1 MKRILPAIAL
11 FAGLSLVGCTGGG
24 DKPDQADSGGDSSQA
39 SAEETPQASKL
50 DEAKLKEIL
59 ESTKAEGQSFKAV
72 DGAGNSS
79 SEAVKALE
87 SSEFEPAKCKDIT
100 MNLLNANLA
109 SKGTTV
115 AGTSTDNILSAALSS
130 YDDLDGAQTQIEGA
144 SKIAEECSDVK
155 IKTAGVEMS
164 MKYKTFD
171 AKVDGAD
178 ETNGIVASVEAGGQ
192 TAMNLRMVYALVGNN
207 VVAVSNIAD
216 VEEATVTKTA
226 GAFVD
231 AVKNAG

>member
-1 MKRILPAIAL
+1 MKRMLPAIAL
-11 FAGLSLVGCTGGG
+11 SAGLSLVGGTGGG
-24 DKPDQADSGGDSSQA
+24 DKPDQADGGGESQA
-39 SAEETPQASKL
+39 TEAQPEAKKL
-50 DEAKLKEIL
+50 DEAQLKEIL
-59 ESTKAEGQSFKAV
+59 ESTQVDGQSFKAV
-72 DGAGNSS
+72 DGAGNAP
-79 SEAVKALE
+79 SEATKALE

-109 SKGTTV
+109 AKGTTV
-115 AGTSTDNILSAALSS
+115 AGTSSDNILSAALSS
-130 YDDLDGAQTQIEGA
+130 YDDMDGAQTQIEGA

-178 ETNGIVASVEAGGQ
+178 ETSGIVASVEAGGQ
-192 TAMNLRMVYALVGNN
+192 TAMNLRMVYALVDNN

-216 VEEATVTKTA
+216 VEEATVTNA
-226 GAFVD
+226 AD
-231 AVKNAG
+231 ALVESVKNAG

>member
-11 FAGLSLVGCTGGG
+11 IAGLSLVGCTGGG
-24 DKPDQADSGGDSSQA
+24 DKPDQADGGGEA
-39 SAEETPQASKL
+39 PAAEAQPEAKKL
-50 DEAKLKEIL
+50 DEAQLKEIL
-59 ESTKAEGQSFKAV
+59 ESTQVDGQSFKAV
-72 DGAGNSS
+72 DGAGNAP
-79 SEAVKALE
+79 SEATKALE

-109 SKGTTV
+109 AKGTTV
-115 AGTSTDNILSAALSS
+115 AGTSSDNILSAALSS
-130 YDDLDGAQTQIEGA
+130 YDDMDGAQTQIEGA

-178 ETNGIVASVEAGGQ
+178 ETSGIVASVEAGGQ
-192 TAMNLRMVYALVGNN
+192 TAMNLRMVYALVDNN

-216 VEEATVTKTA
+216 VEEATVTNA
-226 GAFVD
+226 AD
-231 AVKNAG
+231 ALVESVKNAG

>member
-11 FAGLSLVGCTGGG
+11 IAGLSLVGCTGGG
-24 DKPDQADSGGDSSQA
+24 DKPEQADGGGESPA
-39 SAEETPQASKL
+39 AEAQPEAKKL
-50 DEAKLKEIL
+50 DEAQLKEIL
-59 ESTKAEGQSFKAV
+59 ESTQVDGQSFKAV
-72 DGAGNSS
+72 DGAGNAS
-79 SEAVKALE
+79 SEATKALE

-109 SKGTTV
+109 AKGTTV
-115 AGTSTDNILSAALSS
+115 AGTSSDNILSAALSS
-130 YDDLDGAQTQIEGA
+130 YDDMDGAQTQIEGA

-178 ETNGIVASVEAGGQ
+178 ETSGIVASVEAGGQ
-192 TAMNLRMVYALVGNN
+192 TAMNLRMVYALVDNN

-216 VEEATVTKTA
+216 VEEATVTNA
-226 GAFVD
+226 AD
-231 AVKNAG
+231 ALVESVKNAG

>member
-11 FAGLSLVGCTGGG
+11 IAGLSLVGCTGGG
-24 DKPDQADSGGDSSQA
+24 DKPDQADGGGESPA
-39 SAEETPQASKL
+39 AEAQPEAKKL
-50 DEAKLKEIL
+50 DEAQLKEIL
-59 ESTKAEGQSFKAV
+59 ESTQVDGQSFKAV
-72 DGAGNSS
+72 DGAGNAS
-79 SEAVKALE
+79 SEATKALE

-109 SKGTTV
+109 AKGTTV
-115 AGTSTDNILSAALSS
+115 AGTSSDNILSAALSS
-130 YDDLDGAQTQIEGA
+130 YDDMDGAQTQIEGA

-164 MKYKTFD
+164 RKYKTFD

-178 ETNGIVASVEAGGQ
+178 ETSGIVASVEAGGQ
-192 TAMNLRMVYALVGNN
+192 TAMNLRMVYALVDNN

-216 VEEATVTKTA
+216 VEEATVTNA
-226 GAFVD
+226 AD
-231 AVKNAG
+231 ALVESVKNAG

>member
-11 FAGLSLVGCTGGG
+11 IAGLSLVGCTGGG
-24 DKPDQADSGGDSSQA
+24 DKPDQADGGGESPA
-39 SAEETPQASKL
+39 AEAQPEAKKL
-50 DEAKLKEIL
+50 DEAQLKEIL
-59 ESTKAEGQSFKAV
+59 ESTQVDGQSFEAV
-72 DGAGNSS
+72 DGAGNAS
-79 SEAVKALE
+79 SEATKALE

-109 SKGTTV
+109 AKGTTV
-115 AGTSTDNILSAALSS
+115 AGTSSDNILSAALSS
-130 YDDLDGAQTQIEGA
+130 YDDMDGAQTQIEGA

-178 ETNGIVASVEAGGQ
+178 ETSGIVASVEAGGQ
-192 TAMNLRMVYALVGNN
+192 TAMNLRMVYALVDNN

-216 VEEATVTKTA
+216 VEEATVTNA
-226 GAFVD
+226 AD
-231 AVKNAG
+231 ALVESVKNAG

>member
-11 FAGLSLVGCTGGG
+11 IAGLSLVGCTGGG
-24 DKPDQADSGGDSSQA
+24 DKPDQADGGGESPA
-39 SAEETPQASKL
+39 AEAQPEAKKL
-50 DEAKLKEIL
+50 DEAQLKEIL
-59 ESTKAEGQSFKAV
+59 ESTQVDGQSFKAV
-72 DGAGNSS
+72 DGAGNAS
-79 SEAVKALE
+79 SEATNALE

-109 SKGTTV
+109 AKGTTV
-115 AGTSTDNILSAALSS
+115 AGTSSDNILSAALSS
-130 YDDLDGAQTQIEGA
+130 YDDMDGAQTQIEGA

-178 ETNGIVASVEAGGQ
+178 ETSGIVASVEAGGQ
-192 TAMNLRMVYALVGNN
+192 TAMNLRMVYALVDNN

-216 VEEATVTKTA
+216 VEEATVTNA
-226 GAFVD
+226 AD
-231 AVKNAG
+231 ALVESVKNAG

>member
-11 FAGLSLVGCTGGG
+11 IAGLSLVGCTGGG
-24 DKPDQADSGGDSSQA
+24 DKPDQADGGGSS
-39 SAEETPQASKL
+39 SAAEAQPEAEKL
-50 DEAKLKEIL
+50 DEAQLKEIL
-59 ESTKAEGQSFKAV
+59 ESTQVDGQSFKAV
-72 DGAGNSS
+72 DGAGNAS
-79 SEAVKALE
+79 SEATKALE

-109 SKGTTV
+109 AKGTTV
-115 AGTSTDNILSAALSS
+115 AGTSSDNILSAALSS
-130 YDDLDGAQTQIEGA
+130 YDDMDGAQTQIEGA

-164 MKYKTFD
+164 RKYKTFD

-178 ETNGIVASVEAGGQ
+178 ETSGIVASVEAGGQ
-192 TAMNLRMVYALVGNN
+192 TAMNLRMVYALVDNN

-216 VEEATVTKTA
+216 VEEATVTNA
-226 GAFVD
+226 AD
-231 AVKNAG
+231 ALVESVKNAG

>member
-24 DKPDQADSGGDSSQA
+24 DKPDQADGGDSSQA
-39 SAEETPQASKL
+39 AAEETPQARKL

-59 ESTKAEGQSFKAV
+59 ESTKVEGQSFKAV
-72 DGAGNSS
+72 DGAGNASS
-79 SEAVKALE
+79 KATKALE
-87 SSEFEPAKCKDIT
+87 SSEFEPAECKGIT

-109 SKGTTV
+109 AKGTTV
-115 AGTSTDNILSAALSS
+115 AGTSTDNLLSAALSS
-130 YDDLDGAQTQIEGA
+130 YDDVDGARTQLEGA
-144 SKIAEECSDVK
+144 STIADECSDVK

-171 AKVDGAD
+171 AEVDGAD
-178 ETNGIVASVEAGGQ
+178 ETSRIVASVEAGGQ

-231 AVKNAG
+231 AVNNAG

>member
-24 DKPDQADSGGDSSQA
+24 DKPEQADGGGESPA
-39 SAEETPQASKL
+39 AEAQPEAKKL
-50 DEAKLKEIL
+50 DEAQLKEIL
-59 ESTKAEGQSFKAV
+59 ESTQVDGQSFEAV
-72 DGAGNSS
+72 DGAGNAS
-79 SEAVKALE
+79 SEATKALE

-109 SKGTTV
+109 AKGTTV
-115 AGTSTDNILSAALSS
+115 AGTSSDNILSAALSS
-130 YDDLDGAQTQIEGA
+130 YDDMDGAQTQIEGA

-178 ETNGIVASVEAGGQ
+178 ETSGIVASVEAGGQ
-192 TAMNLRMVYALVGNN
+192 TAMNLRMVYALVDNN

-216 VEEATVTKTA
+216 VEEATVTNA
-226 GAFVD
+226 AD
-231 AVKNAG
+231 ALVESVKNAG

>member
-24 DKPDQADSGGDSSQA
+24 DKPDQADGGDSSQA
-39 SAEETPQASKL
+39 AAEETPQASKL

-72 DGAGNSS
+72 DGAGNAS
-79 SEAVKALE
+79 SEATKALE

-109 SKGTTV
+109 AKGTTV
-115 AGTSTDNILSAALSS
+115 AGTSTDNILTAALSS
-130 YDDLDGAQTQIEGA
+130 YDDVDGAQTQIEGA
-144 SKIAEECSDVK
+144 STIAEECSDVK

-171 AKVDGAD
+171 AEVDGAD

-192 TAMNLRMVYALVGNN
+192 TAMNLRMVYAHVGNN

-226 GAFVD
+226 GAFVES
-231 AVKNAG
+231 VKKAG

>member
-11 FAGLSLVGCTGGG
+11 IAGLSLVGCTGGG
-24 DKPDQADSGGDSSQA
+24 DKPDQADGGGESPA
-39 SAEETPQASKL
+39 AEAQPEAKKL
-50 DEAKLKEIL
+50 DEAQLKEIL
-59 ESTKAEGQSFKAV
+59 ESTQVDGQSFKAV
-72 DGAGNSS
+72 DGAGNAS
-79 SEAVKALE
+79 SEATKALE

-109 SKGTTV
+109 AKGTTV
-115 AGTSTDNILSAALSS
+115 AGTSSDNILSAALSS
-130 YDDLDGAQTQIEGA
+130 YDDMDGAQTQIEGA

-178 ETNGIVASVEAGGQ
+178 ETSGIVASVEAGGQ
-192 TAMNLRMVYALVGNN
+192 TAMNLRMVYALVDNN

-216 VEEATVTKTA
+216 VEEATVTNA
-226 GAFVD
+226 AD
-231 AVKNAG
+231 ALVESAKNAG

>member
-24 DKPDQADSGGDSSQA
+24 DKPDQADGGGESPA
-39 SAEETPQASKL
+39 AEAQPEAKKL
-50 DEAKLKEIL
+50 DEAQLKEIL
-59 ESTKAEGQSFKAV
+59 ESTQVDGQSFKAV
-72 DGAGNSS
+72 DGAGNAS
-79 SEAVKALE
+79 SEATKALE

-109 SKGTTV
+109 AKGTTV
-115 AGTSTDNILSAALSS
+115 AGTSSDNILSAALSS
-130 YDDLDGAQTQIEGA
+130 YDDMDGAQTQIEGA

-178 ETNGIVASVEAGGQ
+178 ETSGIVASVEAGGQ
-192 TAMNLRMVYALVGNN
+192 TAMNLRMVYALVDNN

-216 VEEATVTKTA
+216 VEEATVTNA
-226 GAFVD
+226 AD
-231 AVKNAG
+231 ALVESVKNAG

>member
-11 FAGLSLVGCTGGG
+11 IAGLSLVGCTGGG
-24 DKPDQADSGGDSSQA
+24 DKPDQADGGGESPA
-39 SAEETPQASKL
+39 AEAQPEAKKL

-59 ESTKAEGQSFKAV
+59 ESTQVDGQSFEAV
-72 DGAGNSS
+72 DGAGNAS
-79 SEAVKALE
+79 SEATKALE

-109 SKGTTV
+109 AKGTTV
-115 AGTSTDNILSAALSS
+115 AGTSSDNILSAALSS
-130 YDDLDGAQTQIEGA
+130 YDDMDGAQTQIEGA

-178 ETNGIVASVEAGGQ
+178 ETSGIVASVEAGGQ
-192 TAMNLRMVYALVGNN
+192 TAMNLRMVYALVDNN

-216 VEEATVTKTA
+216 VEEATVTNA
-226 GAFVD
+226 AD
-231 AVKNAG
+231 ALVESVKNAG

>member
-11 FAGLSLVGCTGGG
+11 IAGLSLVGCTGGG
-24 DKPDQADSGGDSSQA
+24 DKPDQADGGGESPA
-39 SAEETPQASKL
+39 AEAQPEAKKL
-50 DEAKLKEIL
+50 DEAQLKEIL
-59 ESTKAEGQSFKAV
+59 ESTQVDGQSFKAV
-72 DGAGNSS
+72 DGAGNAS
-79 SEAVKALE
+79 SEATKALE

-109 SKGTTV
+109 AKGTTV
-115 AGTSTDNILSAALSS
+115 AGTSSDNILSAALSS
-130 YDDLDGAQTQIEGA
+130 YDDMDGAQTQIEGA

-178 ETNGIVASVEAGGQ
+178 ETRGIVASVEAGGQ
-192 TAMNLRMVYALVGNN
+192 TAMNLRMVYALVDNN

-216 VEEATVTKTA
+216 VEEATVTNA
-226 GAFVD
+226 AD
-231 AVKNAG
+231 ALVESVKNAG

>member
-11 FAGLSLVGCTGGG
+11 IAGLSLVGCTGGG
-24 DKPDQADSGGDSSQA
+24 DKPDQVDGGGESPA
-39 SAEETPQASKL
+39 AEAQPEAKKL
-50 DEAKLKEIL
+50 DEAQLKEIL
-59 ESTKAEGQSFKAV
+59 ESTQVDGQSFKAV
-72 DGAGNSS
+72 DGAGNAS
-79 SEAVKALE
+79 SEATKALE

-109 SKGTTV
+109 AKGTTV
-115 AGTSTDNILSAALSS
+115 AGTSSDNILSAALSS
-130 YDDLDGAQTQIEGA
+130 YDDMDGAQTQIEGA

-178 ETNGIVASVEAGGQ
+178 ETSGIVASVEAGGQ
-192 TAMNLRMVYALVGNN
+192 TAMNLRMVYALVDNN

-216 VEEATVTKTA
+216 VEEATVTNA
-226 GAFVD
+226 AD
-231 AVKNAG
+231 ALVESVKNAG

>member
-11 FAGLSLVGCTGGG
+11 IAGLSLVGCTGGG
-24 DKPDQADSGGDSSQA
+24 DKPDQADGGGESPA
-39 SAEETPQASKL
+39 AEAQPEAKKL
-50 DEAKLKEIL
+50 DEAQLKEIL
-59 ESTKAEGQSFKAV
+59 ESTQVDGQSFKAV
-72 DGAGNSS
+72 DGAGNAS
-79 SEAVKALE
+79 SEATKALE

-109 SKGTTV
+109 AKGTTV
-115 AGTSTDNILSAALSS
+115 AGTSSDNILSAALSS
-130 YDDLDGAQTQIEGA
+130 YDDMDGAQTQIEGA

-164 MKYKTFD
+164 MKYKTFV

-178 ETNGIVASVEAGGQ
+178 ETSGIVASVEAGGQ
-192 TAMNLRMVYALVGNN
+192 TAMNLRMVYALVDNN

-216 VEEATVTKTA
+216 VEEATVTNA
-226 GAFVD
+226 AD
-231 AVKNAG
+231 ALVESVKNAG

>member
-11 FAGLSLVGCTGGG
+11 IAGLSLVGCTGGG
-24 DKPDQADSGGDSSQA
+24 DKPDQADGGGESQA
-39 SAEETPQASKL
+39 AEAQPEAKKL
-50 DEAKLKEIL
+50 DEAQLKEIL
-59 ESTKAEGQSFKAV
+59 ESTQVDGQSFKAV
-72 DGAGNSS
+72 DGAGNAS
-79 SEAVKALE
+79 SEATKALE

-109 SKGTTV
+109 AKGTTV
-115 AGTSTDNILSAALSS
+115 AGTSSDNILSAALSS
-130 YDDLDGAQTQIEGA
+130 YDDMDGAQTQIEGA

-178 ETNGIVASVEAGGQ
+178 ETSGIVASVEAGGQ
-192 TAMNLRMVYALVGNN
+192 TAMNLRMVYALVDNN

-216 VEEATVTKTA
+216 VEEATVTNA
-226 GAFVD
+226 AD
-231 AVKNAG
+231 ALVESVKNAG

>member
-11 FAGLSLVGCTGGG
+11 IAGLSLVGCTGGG
-24 DKPDQADSGGDSSQA
+24 DKPDQADGGGESPA
-39 SAEETPQASKL
+39 AEAQPEAKKL
-50 DEAKLKEIL
+50 DEAQLKEIL
-59 ESTKAEGQSFKAV
+59 ESTQVDGQSFEAV
-72 DGAGNSS
+72 DGAGNAS
-79 SEAVKALE
+79 SEATKALE

-109 SKGTTV
+109 AKGTTV
-115 AGTSTDNILSAALSS
+115 AGTSSDSILSAALSS
-130 YDDLDGAQTQIEGA
+130 YDDMDGAQTQIEGA

-178 ETNGIVASVEAGGQ
+178 ETSGIVASVEAGGQ
-192 TAMNLRMVYALVGNN
+192 TAMNLRMVYALVDNN

-216 VEEATVTKTA
+216 VEEATVTNA
-226 GAFVD
+226 AD
-231 AVKNAG
+231 ALVESVKNAG

>member
-11 FAGLSLVGCTGGG
+11 IAGLSLVGCTGGG
-24 DKPDQADSGGDSSQA
+24 DKPDQADGGGESPA
-39 SAEETPQASKL
+39 AEAQPEAKKL
-50 DEAKLKEIL
+50 DEAQLKEIL
-59 ESTKAEGQSFKAV
+59 ESTQVDGQSFKAV
-72 DGAGNSS
+72 DGAGNAS
-79 SEAVKALE
+79 SEATKALE

-109 SKGTTV
+109 AKGTTV
-115 AGTSTDNILSAALSS
+115 AGTSSDNILSAALSS
-130 YDDLDGAQTQIEGA
+130 YDDMDGAQTQIEGA

-178 ETNGIVASVEAGGQ
+178 ETSGIVASVEAGGQ
-192 TAMNLRMVYALVGNN
+192 TAMNLRMVYALVDNN

-216 VEEATVTKTA
+216 VEEATVTNA
-226 GAFVD
+226 AD
-231 AVKNAG
+231 ALVESVKNAG

>member
-11 FAGLSLVGCTGGG
+11 IAGLSLVGCTGGG
-24 DKPDQADSGGDSSQA
+24 DKPDQADGGGESPA
-39 SAEETPQASKL
+39 AEAQP
-50 DEAKLKEIL
+50 EAKKLAEAQLKEIL
-59 ESTKAEGQSFKAV
+59 ESTQVDGQSFKAV
-72 DGAGNSS
+72 DGAGNAS
-79 SEAVKALE
+79 SEATKALE

-109 SKGTTV
+109 AKGTTV
-115 AGTSTDNILSAALSS
+115 AGTSSDNILSAALSS
-130 YDDLDGAQTQIEGA
+130 YDDMDGAQTQIEGA

-178 ETNGIVASVEAGGQ
+178 ETSGIVASVEAGGQ
-192 TAMNLRMVYALVGNN
+192 TAMNLRMVYALVDNN

-216 VEEATVTKTA
+216 VEEATVTNA
-226 GAFVD
+226 AD
-231 AVKNAG
+231 ALVESVKNAG